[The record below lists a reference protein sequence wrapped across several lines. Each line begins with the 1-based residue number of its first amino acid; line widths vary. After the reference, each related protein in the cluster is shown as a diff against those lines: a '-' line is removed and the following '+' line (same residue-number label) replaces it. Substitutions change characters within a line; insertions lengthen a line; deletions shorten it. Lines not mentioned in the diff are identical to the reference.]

1 MCFSCVLVCHCG
13 WGDGG
18 GDIGFKLCWCCVELT
33 YVFSDVVLRVSTLYC
48 VLLSAMLRVVL
59 RALRVVMRAAQ

>member
-1 MCFSCVLVCHCG
+1 M
-13 WGDGG
+13 
-18 GDIGFKLCWCCVELT
+18 
-33 YVFSDVVLRVSTLYC
+33 FSDVVLRVSTLYC